1 MKALEV
7 PQVPMRIGDVFVAS
21 SGEHINVT
29 DPSTGKILAR
39 VPRST
44 TEEID
49 RAVRAAYAAFVEWS
63 AVPVVERV
71 HRMFPFATL
80 LERHKEELAR
90 LICQENGKS
99 LPDARAEVRRAI
111 ELVEFACGMPTLI
124 MGDSLE
130 EISRGIDSQ
139 SFRQPLGVCVG
150 ITPFNFPSMVP
161 LWMYPIAIAAGNT
174 FVLKPSPLT
183 PLSAVR
189 AAELFYECGFPA
201 GVLNVVH
208 GEKDSVEALI
218 SHELVRAVSFVG
230 STKVARHIQHLAT
243 EHHKRVQA
251 LGGAKNHLIVMPD
264 GLSDATRDAIMS
276 SAFGGAGERC
286 LAGSVVV
293 AVGEAGDKLVP
304 ILREACRS
312 LALGIAVD
320 EATGM
325 GPVISAEAK
334 ARIENY
340 IDEGTRSGFDVIC
353 DGRAAIAP
361 NEGGTFLGP
370 TVFDRVDPH
379 SRVAREEIFGPVLS
393 IIRAADLDDAIRIAN
408 SSAYG
413 NAASI
418 FTQSGSAA
426 RTFATKIQAGMVGI
440 NVGVAAPMAFF
451 PFGGVKDSIFGDLR
465 IHGKDGVAFYTQQKV
480 TITRW

>member
-1 MKALEV
+1 
-7 PQVPMRIGDVFVAS
+7 MRIGDAFVESA
-21 SGEHINVT
+21 GEHVEVV
-29 DPSTGKILAR
+29 DPSTGEVLAR

-44 TEEID
+44 PAEVD
-49 RAVRAAYAAFVEWS
+49 RAVDAAQAAFLEWS
-63 AVPVVERV
+63 RVPVVDRV
-71 HRMFPFATL
+71 HRLFPFATS

-90 LICQENGKS
+90 LVCQENGKTMT
-99 LPDARAEVRRAI
+99 DARAEVRRGI
-111 ELVEFACGMPTLI
+111 ELVEFACGMPTLL

-130 EISRGIDSQ
+130 NVARGIDSQ

-150 ITPFNFPSMVP
+150 ITPFNFPAMVP

-183 PLSAVR
+183 PLSAMR

-208 GEKDSVEALI
+208 GNKEAVHALI
-218 SHELVRAVSFVG
+218 AHRHTRAVSFVG
-230 STKVARHIQHLAT
+230 STKVARQVQTLAV
-243 EHHKRVQA
+243 EHHKRAQA

-264 GLSDATRDAIMS
+264 AVNESTRDAIMS

-293 AVGEAGDKLVP
+293 AVGEAGDRLVP
-304 ILREACRS
+304 LLRDACRRLS
-312 LALGIAVD
+312 LGAAVD

-325 GPVISAEAK
+325 GPVISAQAK
-334 ARIENY
+334 ARIQAY
-340 IDEGTRSGFDVIC
+340 IEEGARSGFDLVC
-353 DGRAAIAP
+353 DGRSASAP

-370 TVFDRVDPH
+370 TLFDRVDP
-379 SRVAREEIFGPVLS
+379 SSKLAREEIFGPVLS
-393 IIRAADLDDAIRIAN
+393 IVRAPDLEAAIGIAN
-408 SSAYG
+408 ASEYG

-418 FTQSGSAA
+418 FTGSGAAA
-426 RTFATKIQAGMVGI
+426 RAFASKIQAGMVGVNI
-440 NVGVAAPMAFF
+440 GVAAPMAFF
-451 PFGGVKDSIFGDLR
+451 PFGGVKDSLFGDLR

>member
-1 MKALEV
+1 MQALEIAD
-7 PQVPMRIGDVFVAS
+7 VPMRIGDAFVRS
-21 SGEHINVT
+21 SGEHLDVT
-29 DPSTGKILAR
+29 DPSTGETLAR

-44 TEEID
+44 AAEID
-49 RAVRAAYAAFVEWS
+49 RAVRAAHAAYQEWS
-63 AVPVVERV
+63 AVPVVERA

-99 LPDARAEVRRAI
+99 RSDARAEIRRAT
-111 ELVEFACGMPTLI
+111 ELVEFACGMPALM

-189 AAELFYECGFPA
+189 VAELFYECGFPA

-208 GEKDSVEALI
+208 GDKEAVEALI
-218 SHELVRAVSFVG
+218 GHELVRAVSFVG
-230 STKVARHIQHLAT
+230 STKVARQIHKLAT

-264 GLSDATRDAIMS
+264 GVSEATRDAIMS

-293 AVGEAGDKLVP
+293 TVGDAGDRLVP
-304 ILREACRS
+304 MLRDACGR
-312 LALGIAVD
+312 LRLGIAVD

-334 ARIENY
+334 ARIEGY
-340 IDEGTRSGFDVIC
+340 IDEGTRSGFEVVC
-353 DGRAAIAP
+353 DGRSSAAP
-361 NEGGTFLGP
+361 NDGGTFLGP
-370 TVFDRVDPH
+370 TIFDRVDPN
-379 SRVAREEIFGPVLS
+379 SRTAREEIFGPVLS
-393 IIRAADLDDAIRIAN
+393 IIRARDLDEAIRIAN
-408 SSAYG
+408 ASAYG

-418 FTQSGSAA
+418 FTQSGGAA
-426 RTFATKIQAGMVGI
+426 RTFASKIEAGMVGI

-451 PFGGVKDSIFGDLR
+451 PFGGMKESIFGDLR